1 MPQSALAPI
10 HPRKQSI
17 VGVGISMT
25 SYREVADVC
34 DRWIAE
40 RRAAPAGTLERA
52 RYICVTSVHGIVS
65 AFLDRSLRPIF
76 NAADIATPDG
86 MPVVW
91 ALRSLGAR
99 SQQRVYGPDLMLT
112 LCKQA
117 SERGHRIFL
126 YGGREEMLAALCE
139 RLKAKMPGLNI
150 VGACSPPFRPLTPAE
165 DAQIVRQILESGADL
180 LFVGLSTPK
189 QDRWMLAH
197 RDKLPGI
204 VMAGVGAAF
213 DFHAGRVSQA
223 PRWMQR
229 AGLEWLF
236 RLKEEPVR
244 LWKRYLLVTPLF
256 LPLWGLQLLGLL
268 KYGDEPVRP

>member
-1 MPQSALAPI
+1 MPQTAPESI
-10 HPRKQSI
+10 HPRKQPV

-25 SYREVADVC
+25 SYSEVAQVC
-34 DRWIAE
+34 ARWIAE
-40 RRAAPAGTLERA
+40 RRTDTAGSLRHA

-65 AFLDRSLRPIF
+65 AFLNRSLRPVF

-99 SQQRVYGPDLMLT
+99 SQQRVYGPDLMLA
-112 LCKQA
+112 LCEQA
-117 SERGHRIFL
+117 GKLGHRVFL
-126 YGGREEMLAALCE
+126 YGGREETLPVLCE
-139 RLKAKMPGLNI
+139 RLKARIPGLQI
-150 VGACSPPFRPLTPAE
+150 VGAYSPPFRPLTPDE
-165 DAQIVRQILESGADL
+165 DAQIVQRILDSGADL

-189 QDRWMLAH
+189 QDRWMLEH
-197 RDKLPGI
+197 RLKLPGL

-223 PRWMQR
+223 PPWMQR
-229 AGLEWLF
+229 TGLEWLF
-236 RLKEEPVR
+236 RLKEEPTR

-256 LPLWGLQLLGLL
+256 LPLWGLQLLGFL
-268 KYGDEPVRP
+268 KYREELVLS